1 MLQEDQQEIVQV
13 FQVCMYNEPKTGVCI
28 SYIQV
33 AIGSDSIRWAK
44 GTLLIAILLLYIL
57 PDFSLASP
65 VFLHGA
71 FEATMRL
78 PYLSSACHEV

>member
-44 GTLLIAILLLYIL
+44 GILLIAILML
-57 PDFSLASP
+57 
-65 VFLHGA
+65 
-71 FEATMRL
+71 
-78 PYLSSACHEV
+78 